1 LWTLVVLVNYI
12 HLLAV
17 LRQRLLLGLWGLCAD
32 EICCIC
38 DVQLLLCLLQV
49 PLRPRIQLAA
59 WLLLLLWLSVVVL
72 GAWNV
77 KVIVIV
83 ITTVII
89 VTPNIIVI
97 CACIIPV
104 IASSAQASTTYVSM
118 LLSTICSVACSLLL
132 LLLLTSAVIS
142 IWRLL
147 LLLAVLLLPLQLA
160 AATTDGLTAGFIVQ
174 LQLQRP
180 RHAAVTACGALPC

>member
-1 LWTLVVLVNYI
+1 VNSI
-12 HLLAV
+12 HLLAL
-17 LRQRLLLGLWGLCAD
+17 LRQRLLGLRGLCA

-38 DVQLLLCLLQV
+38 DVRLLLCLLQV
-49 PLRPRIQLAA
+49 VLRPRIQLAA

-83 ITTVII
+83 VVITTVII

-97 CACIIPV
+97 CARIIPV
-104 IASSAQASTTYVSM
+104 IASSAHASTTHISM

-132 LLLLTSAVIS
+132 LLLTSAVLS
-142 IWRLL
+142 IWRML
-147 LLLAVLLLPLQLA
+147 LLLAVVLLPLQLA
-160 AATTDGLTAGFIVQ
+160 AATTDGLTTRLIVQ
-174 LQLQRP
+174 LQLQRT